1 MQLTEIDFQDS
12 ILTLGFDEGTRESL
26 LEVYLQN
33 RREIRTILSEMTM
46 DLPHYHNLE
55 WRFDVQVIHMYVS
68 KISIMRN
75 KRISNLKKWMEIR
88 NLMQHGQIFVFL
100 YSYSLGICSKFFD
113 KSCFISTCRSLFK
126 CVDHVNWFLLH
137 VKGVL
142 HLLSIFL
149 VMVSLTSV

>member
-1 MQLTEIDFQDS
+1 MQLNEIDFQDS

-75 KRISNLKKWMEIR
+75 KSISNLKK
-88 NLMQHGQIFVFL
+88 
-100 YSYSLGICSKFFD
+100 
-113 KSCFISTCRSLFK
+113 
-126 CVDHVNWFLLH
+126 
-137 VKGVL
+137 
-142 HLLSIFL
+142 
-149 VMVSLTSV
+149 

>member
-1 MQLTEIDFQDS
+1 MQLNEIDFQDS

-55 WRFDVQVIHMYVS
+55 WRFDVQVIHMYVN

-75 KRISNLKKWMEIR
+75 KRISNLK
-88 NLMQHGQIFVFL
+88 N
-100 YSYSLGICSKFFD
+100 
-113 KSCFISTCRSLFK
+113 
-126 CVDHVNWFLLH
+126 
-137 VKGVL
+137 
-142 HLLSIFL
+142 
-149 VMVSLTSV
+149 